1 VINMINQN
9 APLLEALAVYKNKPA
24 LVKEITHDKITIAI
38 YGGENIKVREKDI
51 EIIHPGPVKNFNEI
65 KEIGGNA
72 NLQETWELLLADEGA
87 VSLKE
92 LAELAFGEY
101 SPASAWAAYCLLLD
115 GLYFTGTI
123 TAIRPRKQ
131 SEVEADKKK
140 REEKSAANN
149 ERELFLERMRKRSPQ
164 QEDRRFIQDIEAL
177 ALGKSAKSR
186 TMKEIGL
193 GETPEEAHALLLEC
207 GFWTTQDNPHP
218 VRFGVSLQPAEC
230 KPEVPPQEDRIN
242 LTHLAAYAIDSPWSN
257 DPDDAVSIELEP
269 QPSPTGVEP
278 EVRGSPLEEGRQ
290 TLYVHV
296 ADPASSIR
304 MDSPVEKEARDR
316 GATLYIPEGSIRMLA
331 DEALPLFALGLAET
345 SPALTFKMTL
355 NSTGEIEKTEI
366 FPSTVKVKRLTY
378 KEADEYINNT
388 HNDTHSDTHSALQ
401 SLNALAE
408 RNVKRRTALGAINID
423 MPETHIS
430 LKEGQVEIKQITRHK
445 SADMVRECMLLGGEG
460 AGLWALHRNLPV
472 PYIMQETG
480 DLPDETLEGMA
491 GYYQLRRCMRPRVLS
506 TRPGQHSGL
515 GLDTYIQVTSP
526 LRRYTDLLAHL
537 QIRAVL
543 RGEPPLSADEISARM
558 NAGEAAMSA
567 VTQAE
572 RASRSHWTM
581 VYLAGKKDS
590 VWDAIALEKKG
601 TRWTAMIPSLALET
615 QVPLRKELSPNDP
628 LKLVLKSVNIPTG
641 EAVFASAAE

>member
-1 VINMINQN
+1 MINEN
-9 APLLEALAVYKNKPA
+9 ALAIYKIKPA
-24 LVKEITHDKITIAI
+24 LVKETSSDKITIAI
-38 YGGENIKVREKDI
+38 YGGDKIKVREKDI
-51 EIIHPGPVKNFNEI
+51 EIIHPGPVKDFNEI
-65 KEIGGNA
+65 KENGGNA
-72 NLQETWELLLADEGA
+72 NLQETWELLLADEA
-87 VSLKE
+87 SNNCSVSLKE

-101 SPASAWAAYCLLLD
+101 SPGSAWAAYGLLID

-123 TAIRPRKQ
+123 AAIKPRKQ
-131 SEVEADKKK
+131 DEVEADKKK
-140 REEKSAANN
+140 REEKSAASG
-149 ERELFLERMRKRSPQ
+149 ERTLFLERMRKRSPQ

-207 GFWTTQDNPHP
+207 GFWDTQNNPHP
-218 VRFGVSLQPAEC
+218 ARFGVSLQPAEQ
-230 KPEVPPQEDRIN
+230 KPEAPPPEERRD

-257 DPDDAVSIELEP
+257 DPDDAVSVELKDD
-269 QPSPTGVEP
+269 
-278 EVRGSPLEEGRQ
+278 RQ
-290 TLYVHV
+290 ILYVHV
-296 ADPASSIR
+296 ADPASSIGL
-304 MDSPVEKEARDR
+304 DSAVEKEARDR

-355 NSTGEIEKTEI
+355 NNTGEIEKTEI

-378 KEADEYINNT
+378 KEADEYLYNTHGNT
-388 HNDTHSDTHSALQ
+388 HNDTHTILQ

-408 RNVKRRTALGAINID
+408 RNLKRRAALGAINID
-423 MPETHIS
+423 MPETHIC
-430 LKEGQVEIKQITRHK
+430 LNNGQVEIELITRHK
-445 SADMVRECMLLGGEG
+445 SADMVRECMLLAGEG
-460 AGLWALHRNLPV
+460 AGLWSLHRNLPV

-480 DLPDETLEGMA
+480 DLPEETPEGIA
-491 GYYQLRRCMRPRVLS
+491 GFYQLRRCMRPRTLS

-543 RGEPPLSADEISARM
+543 RGETPLNADEISARM

-567 VTQAE
+567 VNHAE

-581 VYLAGKKDS
+581 VYLADKKDS

-601 TRWTAMIPSLALET
+601 NRWIVIIPSLAFET
-615 QVPLRKELSPNDP
+615 QVPLRKEMSPNDS

-641 EAVFASAAE
+641 EAIFASASE